1 MLDTI
6 GGGKTDLIFIK
17 FCISVKFPQIFFL
30 RNDTF
35 FPGSFVAAPPDGPTA
50 LGVNFPR
57 INVFVILM
65 ISVRHSPHITKT
77 ILEGGLGA
85 AVLVLSHDHGLR
97 HFWPL
102 GWTSG
107 WRGHSCAYWIHK
119 VDLESD
125 DRGKPTL
132 VVLKVLIRKCQLW

>member
-1 MLDTI
+1 MKL
-6 GGGKTDLIFIK
+6 
-17 FCISVKFPQIFFL
+17 PQIFFL

-57 INVFVILM
+57 LYFVIL
-65 ISVRHSPHITKT
+65 IILVRHSPRVATYNKT

-85 AVLVLSHDHGLR
+85 ALLVLSHNHGLR

-125 DRGKPTL
+125 DRGMPTL
-132 VVLKVLIRKCQLW
+132 MIIIVVLQVLIRKCQL